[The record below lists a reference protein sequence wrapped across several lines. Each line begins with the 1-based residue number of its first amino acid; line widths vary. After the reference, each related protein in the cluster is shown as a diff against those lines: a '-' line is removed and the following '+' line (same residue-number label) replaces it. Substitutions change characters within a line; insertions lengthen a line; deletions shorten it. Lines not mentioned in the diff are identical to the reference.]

1 MITALT
7 LILYFFLT
15 AVVVGVV
22 LLFLFKGTVLLV
34 NVIARIVNFI
44 FGVIADLIVLCM
56 NILGVPF
63 AAFFAIVMLI
73 LGRWRSANGQARL
86 LGDRLLKICTLI
98 VSLKVLRPLRLF
110 FLDDA
115 ATFIAQKLPRQLPDG
130 PMILATGSAPKASS
144 RHGTSIPDARVSEKI
159 PTESF
164 PNFSIIGQLPSGGS
178 GARLFVANPGERRG
192 TGGTRLPETVVIK
205 SFMLQDGSNLPSI
218 VRESRA
224 LESAK
229 RIGLVLEH
237 HLENERFWYVMPYH
251 AGPTLTQA
259 VQMIHDESSHG
270 GRLDDAALPELIQFV
285 RDLLETLDHFHGSGL
300 WHKDVKPDNLIV
312 HDDRTHLVDL
322 GLMSSLSS
330 PLTLTTHGTEYF
342 RDPELVRMALR
353 GVKVHEIDGAKFD
366 IFGAGAVL
374 YFVLANDFPAQG
386 GLSRFKN
393 DVPPALDWIVRRAMA
408 DYDKRYEVVG
418 DMLADL
424 EAVADARDPWA
435 MVPADL
441 PSLGGRAVTVTP
453 ARAPFRPALASIV
466 MPAPPPSKSPV
477 PPPPPVISSS
487 KAAGRSRVDVPS
499 DRPTALLLGLGG
511 VVVLMMVLL
520 IGSWVV
526 FSSMKPPVVY
536 TAQFATFSERHIELV
551 NDSAI
556 TFSLNEETVVLLPLY
571 PTSDA
576 SELPAIMIGWDVEVM
591 AMDSSMKARLDGM
604 IDDYLIMGYGG
615 LWDELDPNSVEH
627 AEAWQAAALGQDQI
641 LALPMFLRE
650 NGIMDD
656 PEEAHFIRDSSALD
670 SQGAF
675 APGLVR
681 LMDEFGISQLIFL
694 TGGDGISVFDAT
706 DMVSFEDVPLVENMS
721 Q

>member
-22 LLFLFKGTVLLV
+22 LLFLFKGTVLLA
-34 NVIARIVNFI
+34 NVIGRIVNFV
-44 FGVIADLIVLCM
+44 FGVIADLIVLVM

-73 LGRWRSANGQARL
+73 LGRWRSANEQARL
-86 LGDRLLKICTLI
+86 LGDRLLRICTLI

-115 ATFIAQKLPRQLPDG
+115 AAYIAQRLPRQLPDG
-130 PMILATGSAPKASS
+130 PTILATNSASKAQS
-144 RHGTSIPDARVSEKI
+144 RHGASIPDARVSENI
-159 PTESF
+159 PAESF

-178 GARLFVANPGERRG
+178 GARLFVANPQKRRG
-192 TGGTRLPETVVIK
+192 SGGTRLPETVVIK

-237 HLENERFWYVMPYH
+237 HLEDERFWYVMPYH

-270 GRLDDAALPELIQFV
+270 GRIDDAALPELIQFV
-285 RDLLETLDHFHGSGL
+285 RDLLETLDHFHRSGL

-312 HDDRTHLVDL
+312 HDGSTHLVDL

-408 DYDKRYEVVG
+408 DYDKRYEVVA

-424 EAVADARDPWA
+424 EAVAAAEDPWA

-441 PSLGGRAVTVTP
+441 PSLGGRSVTVTP

-466 MPAPPPSKSPV
+466 MPAPPPSKSLI
-477 PPPPPVISSS
+477 PPPPPVISSP

-520 IGSWVV
+520 VGSWLLIGPGKAPTWQGVQGDFSGYMGKHLAWVNGDSARFGVNDDEEVV
-526 FSSMKPPVVY
+526 F
-536 TAQFATFSERHIELV
+536 
-551 NDSAI
+551 
-556 TFSLNEETVVLLPLY
+556 LPLY
-571 PTSDA
+571 ATEGSSD
-576 SELPAIMIGWDVEVM
+576 LPRILIGWHTDEISEDPLM
-591 AMDSSMKARLDGM
+591 LERLDALL
-604 IDDYLIMGYGG
+604 DDYLLMGYPERLTGSRYQG
-615 LWDELDPNSVEH
+615 WTEAAMSAGQIVVLPFDDSDEARL
-627 AEAWQAAALGQDQI
+627 
-641 LALPMFLRE
+641 
-650 NGIMDD
+650 
-656 PEEAHFIRDSSALD
+656 IRDNLSLD
-670 SQGAF
+670 FDGPFS
-675 APGLVR
+675 PELVG
-681 LMDEFGISQLIFL
+681 LMDGLGIAELIFL
-694 TGGDGISVFDAT
+694 TGGDEVAVFDFA
-706 DMVSFEDVPLVENMS
+706 DMVSSEDVPLVENVS

>member
-22 LLFLFKGTVLLV
+22 LLFLFKGMVLMV
-34 NVIARIVNFI
+34 NVIGRIVNFI

-86 LGDRLLKICTLI
+86 LGDRLLRICTLI

-115 ATFIAQKLPRQLPDG
+115 AAYIAQRLPRQLPDG
-130 PMILATGSAPKASS
+130 PTILATNSASKAPS
-144 RHGTSIPDARVSEKI
+144 RHGTSIPDARVSENI
-159 PTESF
+159 PAESF

-178 GARLFVANPGERRG
+178 GARLFVARPQKRRG
-192 TGGTRLPETVVIK
+192 SGGTRLPETVVIK

-237 HLENERFWYVMPYH
+237 HLEDERFWYVMPYH

-259 VQMIHDESSHG
+259 VQMIHDQSRHG

-285 RDLLETLDHFHGSGL
+285 RDLLETLQHFHSSGL

-424 EAVADARDPWA
+424 EAVAEACDPWA

-441 PSLGGRAVTVTP
+441 PSLGGRSVTVTP

-466 MPAPPPSKSPV
+466 MPAPPPSKSSV
-477 PPPPPVISSS
+477 PPPPPVINSPR
-487 KAAGRSRVDVPS
+487 AAGPSRVDVPS
-499 DRPTALLLGLGG
+499 DRPTALLLGLGT

-520 IGSWVV
+520 VGSLVL
-526 FSSMKPPVVY
+526 FSSMKP
-536 TAQFATFSERHIELV
+536 HIVLRTQGGAPTYSGSHIQLV
-551 NDSAI
+551 SDSAVS
-556 TFSLNEETVVLLPLY
+556 FEVNEEEVVLMPLY
-571 PTSDA
+571 ATSDA
-576 SELPAIMIGWDVEVM
+576 PELPTIMIGWHSDVM
-591 AMDSSMKARLDGM
+591 SGDSSMAGRLDGL

-615 LWDELDPNSVEH
+615 LWDERDPNSVEH
-627 AEAWQAAALGQDQI
+627 AESWYAAALSPEQI
-641 LALPMFLRE
+641 LVLPL
-650 NGIMDD
+650 DD
-656 PEEAHFIRDSSALD
+656 AEEEQFIRDSLALD
-670 SQGAF
+670 FHGAF

-681 LMDEFGISQLIFL
+681 LTEELDISELIFL
-694 TGGDGISVFDAT
+694 IGGDRINVIDIS
-706 DMVSFEDVPLVENMS
+706 DMALLEDVPLEENVS